1 MALNE
6 QHKRVSKNRVSIT
19 FDVETGGAVETIELP
34 FIIGVLGDFSADKEE
49 RAPLNKDNFD
59 QVMERVAPRLQMKVE
74 NTLEGDDS
82 VIEADLTFSS
92 MKDFEPEALIE
103 KVEPLAKLME
113 TRTQLKD
120 LLAKADRSRDLEA
133 LLKEVLQDA
142 DTVAALSKEL
152 GVSAEPKSE

>member
-1 MALNE
+1 
-6 QHKRVSKNRVSIT
+6 
-19 FDVETGGAVETIELP
+19 
-34 FIIGVLGDFSADKEE
+34 
-49 RAPLNKDNFD
+49 
-59 QVMERVAPRLQMKVE
+59 
-74 NTLEGDDS
+74 
-82 VIEADLTFSS
+82 

>member
-1 MALNE
+1 
-6 QHKRVSKNRVSIT
+6 
-19 FDVETGGAVETIELP
+19 
-34 FIIGVLGDFSADKEE
+34 
-49 RAPLNKDNFD
+49 
-59 QVMERVAPRLQMKVE
+59 
-74 NTLEGDDS
+74 
-82 VIEADLTFSS
+82 
-92 MKDFEPEALIE
+92 
-103 KVEPLAKLME
+103 ME